1 MLTTIHNANDQVA
14 VKRKE
19 KHNGKWVSV
28 DVKQG
33 IEILAILALSFPL
46 VTGLKFHYIIEA

>member
-1 MLTTIHNANDQVA
+1 MLTTIHNASDQVA
-14 VKRKE
+14 VKR
-19 KHNGKWVSV
+19 VSV

-33 IEILAILALSFPL
+33 IEILTILALSFPL